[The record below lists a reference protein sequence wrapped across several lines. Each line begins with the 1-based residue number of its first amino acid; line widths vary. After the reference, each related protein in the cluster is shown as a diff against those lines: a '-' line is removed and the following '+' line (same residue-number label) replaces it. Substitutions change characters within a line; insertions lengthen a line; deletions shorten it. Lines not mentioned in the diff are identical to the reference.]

1 MDNYI
6 VITMVK
12 RTFVIFNLF
21 LLCLLASVQVAHA
34 AYSTLNV
41 KGAATYKALG
51 IEYYIAS
58 LYVDDTNVDSAV
70 IIDYAGSQEIKIKVT
85 SRRWSSRKW
94 KAQWQNNIAINNEP
108 SNNPD
113 LISALALF
121 TEFPQASLVAGDEIL
136 ISFQPESGSEL
147 TFNGH
152 SVFKTPNKQ
161 FYNYILNTWLGK
173 FSPNRI
179 FREKIS
185 GIQRPEAELVD
196 ISAVLVDEQRIKAV
210 GKWFLS
216 VEEKNLARIKQKKA
230 AEALRQQEIKAAKVK
245 QQEIAD
251 KKKREQD
258 KKVRLLA
265 AEKKAR
271 LAKVAR
277 DQAAQGKLKAKA
289 QANEKSKQ
297 EKSKQEKKR
306 LALKA
311 AESKKLKALNQQK
324 YFQQLYQW
332 QLRTRVNET
341 VSYPPWA
348 KQFNQ
353 QGIVS
358 VDFNVS
364 RSGILS
370 DLEYMDGDISP
381 ILQQEVEKR
390 LQFSVDFI
398 ALPKELKG
406 DVWSF
411 SLRYVFDLKLAEQE
425 TLLKP
430 LKPF

>member
-1 MDNYI
+1 MENYI

-12 RTFVIFNLF
+12 RVFVSFNLF
-21 LLCLLASVQVAHA
+21 LVCLLASLQVTHA
-34 AYSTLNV
+34 NNSALNV

-58 LYVDDTNVDSAV
+58 LYIDDTSINSAA
-70 IIDYAGSQEIKIKVT
+70 IIDYSGSQKIKIKVAN
-85 SRRWSSRKW
+85 RRWSSRKW

-108 SNNPD
+108 SSNQD
-113 LISALALF
+113 LNTALALF
-121 TEFPQASLVAGDEIL
+121 TEFPKASLVAGDEII

-152 SVFKTPNKQ
+152 SVLKTPNKQ
-161 FYNYILNTWLGK
+161 FYNYILHTWLGK

-185 GIQRPEAELVD
+185 GAQTPEVKLVET
-196 ISAVLVDEQRIKAV
+196 SSMLVDEQRIKAV

-216 VEEKNLARIKQKKA
+216 VEEKNIAKIKKQKA
-230 AEALRQQEIKAAKVK
+230 AEALRQQEIKAAKIK
-245 QQEIAD
+245 QQAIAD
-251 KKKREQD
+251 QKKLKQE
-258 KKVRLLA
+258 KKARLLA
-265 AEKKAR
+265 EEKKAR
-271 LAKVAR
+271 LAKAMR
-277 DQAAQGKLKAKA
+277 DQEAQGKLKAKN
-289 QANEKSKQ
+289 QAA

-306 LALKA
+306 LALQA
-311 AESKKLKALNQQK
+311 AERKKLKALNQQK
-324 YFQQLYQW
+324 YLQQLYQW

-341 VSYPPWA
+341 VAYPPWA

-353 QGIVS
+353 QGTVK
-358 VDFNVS
+358 VNFKVN
-364 RSGILS
+364 RSGTLS
-370 DLEYMDGDISP
+370 NLEYLVEDISP
-381 ILQQEVEKR
+381 ILEQEVEKR
-390 LQFSVDFI
+390 LQFAVEVI

-430 LKPF
+430 LKPL